1 MENQFLTNGSIFV
14 DAFFLMSGL
23 LVCLSLLRQLDR
35 NKGSFNVFRYY
46 FHRYFR
52 LTPLYAAI
60 IAFVAFILPCI
71 GTGPDWFYM
80 KQLSESTRRLW
91 WGQLL
96 YINNYVPKVDV
107 GFLSPLAGIVDMWYL
122 ACDMQMFWL
131 SPLLVYPLW
140 RWKKAGL
147 IWVLFALFILLSA
160 TTIPFIKIP
169 DLMPAMIVTNPCVFY
184 GNVKF
189 TSFIRVID

>member
-1 MENQFLTNGSIFV
+1 MTNGTIYV

-23 LVCLSLLRQLDR
+23 LVCMSLLRQLDR
-35 NKGSFNVFRYY
+35 NKGSFNVCRYY

-96 YINNYVPKVDV
+96 YINNYVPKYDV
-107 GFLSPLAGIVDMWYL
+107 GWGSAQAGMVDMWYL

-140 RWKKAGL
+140 KWKKSGL
-147 IWVLFALFILLSA
+147 VWVLFCLSSLLGAS
-160 TTIPFIKIP
+160 TIPFITIP
-169 DLMPAMIVTNPCVFY
+169 DLMPASIVAFP
-184 GNVKF
+184 
-189 TSFIRVID
+189 